1 MRLGASAALHRREAA
16 ASRRAAMRASRGVQS
31 TASTASPGMRRA
43 LRIMWRA
50 AARSP
55 TTRTSG
61 WRHAS
66 QSKPS
71 RRGPPSRPASAFRR
85 GAPSRAPRRAPPW
98 ISSSAWPSGPAS
110 SHAMVGYSPSLSSS
124 LASSPPPPCH
134 PPSHHRQP
142 ACSLNACRY
151 RFGVVPTIRTKRSRN
166 ALAKPNPASVAIR
179 STDSAVV
186 CGNGCAR
193 RTRGPK
199 PLQRQ
204 GAGPFLKAA
213 RQRANAH
220 RALPGDRI
228 ARRRLAQMAVQP
240 FHRCMWRRHALRR
253 LARNEPRLPAVAH
266 ERRHREPRGVGRRR
280 GAVVQPPAARRVP
293 RVTRYARRTPT
304 FPARC
309 RPAA

>member
-61 WRHAS
+61 GRLAS
-66 QSKPS
+66 QSKPP

-186 CGNGCAR
+186 CG
-193 RTRGPK
+193 
-199 PLQRQ
+199 
-204 GAGPFLKAA
+204 KAA
-213 RQRANAH
+213 R
-220 RALPGDRI
+220 
-228 ARRRLAQMAVQP
+228 
-240 FHRCMWRRHALRR
+240 
-253 LARNEPRLPAVAH
+253 
-266 ERRHREPRGVGRRR
+266 
-280 GAVVQPPAARRVP
+280 AAR
-293 RVTRYARRTPT
+293 ARSEATAT
-304 FPARC
+304 ARC
-309 RPAA
+309 RSVPESGAPACERSSRSAGRSHRASTARANGRAAIPSMHVASTCAAAARSQ